1 MLEVINKNEVLVVDS
16 RLVAEELGIQHR
28 TLKDNITKFQSQFE
42 ELNPDYV
49 SPHQALIKETS
60 VKNPDGTGGEVYY
73 YLTEPQANF
82 ALTLSN
88 NSEKAVEGKLRLI
101 KAFEKAKKSINS
113 VEATVP
119 SSLIDLFKDM
129 QQEMKVL
136 STRTKRL
143 DELEEASNKN
153 IGCGNVLKA
162 EADNEGDDLVT
173 AFEYLRLKGFG
184 FEQANKLA
192 RRASTFSKVGKGNN
206 YEPPKNKKG
215 HLMFEVKYLD
225 EAFLSICNLRQL
237 V

>member
-1 MLEVINKNEVLVVDS
+1 MKLVSSFRKARNALE
-16 RLVAEELGIQHR
+16 Q
-28 TLKDNITKFQSQFE
+28 ITS
-42 ELNPDYV
+42 NVP
-49 SPHQALIKETS
+49 KEF
-60 VKNPDGTGGEVYY
+60 
-73 YLTEPQANF
+73 LTV
-82 ALTLSN
+82 LSN
-88 NSEKAVEGKLRLI
+88 IQE
-101 KAFEKAKKSINS
+101 
-113 VEATVP
+113 
-119 SSLIDLFKDM
+119 
-129 QQEMKVL
+129 EMKVL
-136 STRTKRL
+136 SARTKRL